1 MTKKLLVL
9 ALLAGG
15 SMFAQTRFSFGV
27 TVGNNR
33 GYYVPAAPSCER
45 PVYNSYGYNG
55 YGYNTYSYGYATPR
69 YEYRVWDRSRDHRE
83 HERWEHRDRDRDDRW
98 RGRDDYRYSYG
109 YRR

>member
-55 YGYNTYSYGYATPR
+55 YGYNNYSYTYVTPR
-69 YEYRVWDRSRDHRE
+69 GWDRDHRE
-83 HERWEHRDRDRDDRW
+83 QERWEHNRRDRDDRW
-98 RGRDDYRYSYG
+98 RGRDDYRSSYG

>member
-1 MTKKLLVL
+1 MTKRLLAL

-27 TVGNNR
+27 SVGNNR

-45 PVYNSYGYNG
+45 PIYNSYGSG
-55 YGYNTYSYGYATPR
+55 YSYNYVTPR
-69 YEYRVWDRSRDHRE
+69 YDTRYQYRSWDRD
-83 HERWEHRDRDRDDRW
+83 HRDRDHDRDDRS
-98 RGRDDYRYSYG
+98 RARNDYRNSSG